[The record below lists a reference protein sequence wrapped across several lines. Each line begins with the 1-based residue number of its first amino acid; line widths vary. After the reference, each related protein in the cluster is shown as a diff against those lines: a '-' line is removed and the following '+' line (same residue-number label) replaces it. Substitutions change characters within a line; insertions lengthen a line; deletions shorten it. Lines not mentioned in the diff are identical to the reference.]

1 LTGEDLAP
9 RLQAFI
15 AGAAGAVR
23 VRIEGLARLSGGAIQ
38 EHIGCTVVVDGG
50 PRSGTH
56 DLVVRTAARSSVPE
70 SRPLNQQ
77 FALLQ
82 VAHAVGVAVPE
93 PMWLC
98 ADAAVIGK
106 PFFVMR
112 RMPGVA
118 LGSRVVR
125 GAPHTA
131 LAERLA
137 RELALIHSI
146 GPPNSE
152 LSFLGEPPPS
162 PARAGIAKYRAYLDR
177 EPEPH
182 PALEWGLRW
191 LERHAEP
198 PDEIV
203 LAHHDFRTG
212 NYLVDDGRLSAVLDW
227 EFAGWSEPIEDI
239 GWFCAKCWRFG
250 SNAWEAGGIA
260 PRDTF
265 VAAYERA
272 SGRRI
277 ARSRIQYWEVM
288 AHVRWATIALHQTT
302 RHRSGVEPGLE
313 LALIGSR
320 VPELEYEILSLTED
334 G

>member
-1 LTGEDLAP
+1 LTSDDLAP
-9 RLQAFI
+9 RLAEFL
-15 AGAAGAVR
+15 AGAAKASG
-23 VRIEGLARLSGGAIQ
+23 VRIEGLARLAGGAIQ
-38 EHIGCTVVVDGG
+38 EHVGFRAIIEGG
-50 PRSGTH
+50 PLAGTH
-56 DLVVRTAARSSVPE
+56 ELVIRSEARASVPE
-70 SRPLNQQ
+70 SRPLREQ
-77 FALLQ
+77 FAL
-82 VAHAVGVAVPE
+82 VRAAHAAGVAVPD
-93 PMWLC
+93 PMWFS
-98 ADAAVIGK
+98 DDPAVLGK
-106 PFFVMR
+106 PFYVMR

-125 GAPHTA
+125 GAPHSA

-137 RELALIHSI
+137 GELARIHAI
-146 GPPNSE
+146 FPPRSD
-152 LSFLGEPPPS
+152 LLFLGAPPAS
-162 PARAGIAKYRAYLDR
+162 PALDEVAKYRAYLDR
-177 EPEPH
+177 EPDPH

-191 LERHAEP
+191 LERNAAP

-212 NYLVDDGRLSAVLDW
+212 NYLVDDGRLTAVLDW

-260 PRDTF
+260 PKETF

-277 ARSRIQYWEVM
+277 DRARIAYWEVM
-288 AHVRWATIALHQTT
+288 AHVRWATIALHQTG
-302 RHRSGVEPGLE
+302 RHKSGVEPSLE

-320 VPELEYEILSLTED
+320 LPELEFEILSLTEH